1 MKEKKIQVLN
11 EFKLGCCI
19 RQISK
24 LHGCTKTQPGKES
37 ENENGIL

>member
-24 LHGCTKTQPGKES
+24 FEVRKLNPAKNQKTKMEFS
-37 ENENGIL
+37 